1 MTEQLN
7 THATQPQQQMIKKWA
22 ENLNRHIFKGD
33 VQMTSGHM
41 KRCLTSLIIREMSIK
56 TTMRYHFM
64 PIRMAVIKKIRSN
77 SAEQD
82 VKEGE
87 PSYTVD
93 GNFL

>member
-1 MTEQLN
+1 
-7 THATQPQQQMIKKWA
+7 
-22 ENLNRHIFKGD
+22 
-33 VQMTSGHM
+33 
-41 KRCLTSLIIREMSIK
+41 MSIK

-87 PSYTVD
+87 LSYTVD